1 MKISV
6 TILYTALSLEKL
18 LQDYLHRLLQTNEDY
33 LHRCPCNKTEKL
45 SVLPTFTF
53 LSGCNLFFSDVS
65 KINEGIGDK
74 IGLLVQSLT
83 TFVTGFI
90 VGLVRG
96 WKLTLVILAVSPVLG
111 LSAALWAKVGCY
123 AFNIRFYINEK

>member
-1 MKISV
+1 MNNKDRLPHV
-6 TILYTALSLEKL
+6 TKL
-18 LQDYLHRLLQTNEDY
+18 D
-33 LHRCPCNKTEKL
+33 
-45 SVLPTFTF
+45 TF
-53 LSGCNLFFSDVS
+53 LVLSAFFFFSVSNLFFSDVS

-90 VGLVRG
+90 VGLIRG

-111 LSAALWAKVGCY
+111 LSAALWAKVS
-123 AFNIRFYINEK
+123 

>member
-1 MKISV
+1 M
-6 TILYTALSLEKL
+6 LF
-18 LQDYLHRLLQTNEDY
+18 
-33 LHRCPCNKTEKL
+33 
-45 SVLPTFTF
+45 TFSF

-74 IGLLVQSLT
+74 IGLLVQAVT

-90 VGLVRG
+90 VGLIRG

-111 LSAALWAKVGCY
+111 LSAAIWAKVG
-123 AFNIRFYINEK
+123 